1 MLDTTTG
8 EVVKKTLKHESND
21 VREFYSNLPAT
32 GACGNRSHGINAVVV
47 NLMKELGSECGGD
60 RFGEHHIFGISS
72 TNFLTTEEYACLAGR
87 VMIRPC

>member
-1 MLDTTTG
+1 MRIMGCDLRAASRLLAMLDTTTG
-8 EVVKKTLKHESND
+8 EVVKKTL
-21 VREFYSNLPAT
+21 
-32 GACGNRSHGINAVVV
+32 NRSHGINAVVV
-47 NLMKELGSECGGD
+47 NLMKELGSECGGED